1 MKKSWPF
8 ITLTIGLLFSFILAG
23 FSPLKSAGQPTL
35 PLLAALY
42 MSELGMIM
50 TLAGAWLSGRAAWQ
64 RIAVKRNTIICIGNL
79 LLAVNLFFIGLKVWP
94 DTL

>member
-1 MKKSWPF
+1 MKKSWPY
-8 ITLTIGLLFSFILAG
+8 ISLTVGLLFSFILVG
-23 FSPLKSAGQPTL
+23 FSPLKPEGLPSL

-50 TLAGAWLSGRAAWQ
+50 TLLGAWLSGRDAWQ
-64 RIAVKRNTIICIGNL
+64 RIALRRNIILAVGNL

-94 DTL
+94 DTF